1 MALEII
7 STYEVCVDCYWYAG
21 YNEFGDGCPEEIRA
35 AVLSGFGNV
44 LENGNPVSGDHC
56 AEFSK
61 VPCEICGSG
70 LAGARYEVSYLG

>member
-7 STYEVCVDCYWYAG
+7 STYEVCVDCYWYAL
-21 YNEFGDGCPEEIRA
+21 YSEFGDGCPEDIRG
-35 AVLSGFGNV
+35 AVLAGFGNV
-44 LENGNPVSGDHC
+44 LESGYPMSGDHC

-61 VPCEICGSG
+61 VPCEICGSK